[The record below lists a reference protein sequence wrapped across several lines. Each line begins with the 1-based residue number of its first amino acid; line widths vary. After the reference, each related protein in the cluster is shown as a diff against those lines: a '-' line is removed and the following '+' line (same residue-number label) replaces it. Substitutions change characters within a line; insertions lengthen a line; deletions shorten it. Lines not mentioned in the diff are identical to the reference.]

1 MLNTRP
7 VDSPSFQSP
16 RTPGMM
22 QPPNHIPY
30 TSAAQGDKRRPTTM
44 YTGRNGFAQVEHSK
58 ASDVVKHNRFLENKR
73 FADFVLQS
81 RGSGISYAYQYTSA
95 MVKQLTEPFLHRI
108 DDMEKELQQLTE
120 DERPKDREAGKT
132 AITRTEARIVK
143 LQEEQVAELEK
154 MYGMEAQ
161 DYLDEME
168 HRYYSRLHEPAVLD
182 AEKHMEVS
190 YPIASASTLECDFY
204 RLPCAP
210 RNSQATPTLD
220 HRNGTISILAS
231 GTHSSKICYPCTGSW
246 PACSHDRVRRRLS
259 PECSFPSPV
268 KSTRLSPAKRH
279 GCGSPTS
286 LRYIQ
291 TIANGRR

>member
-1 MLNTRP
+1 
-7 VDSPSFQSP
+7 
-16 RTPGMM
+16 M

-44 YTGRNGFAQVEHSK
+44 YTGRNGFAQVEHSN

-81 RGSGISYAYQYTSA
+81 RGSGIS
-95 MVKQLTEPFLHRI
+95 I

-182 AEKHMEVS
+182 AEKHMEKLSSHADARPPQWDDQYTRLRHAQLQDMLPLYRQLARLQPRQGSTQAEPRVFFPKS
-190 YPIASASTLECDFY
+190 SEEYKTITSKETRLRIAHFLTIHSNDSQREAMMNRFNWVYRQVDPLRQEFEKDEEFHKLVTDEYQQTASTD
-204 RLPCAP
+204 P
-210 RNSQATPTLD
+210 R
-220 HRNGTISILAS
+220 
-231 GTHSSKICYPCTGSW
+231 K
-246 PACSHDRVRRRLS
+246 RR
-259 PECSFPSPV
+259 
-268 KSTRLSPAKRH
+268 
-279 GCGSPTS
+279 
-286 LRYIQ
+286 
-291 TIANGRR
+291 